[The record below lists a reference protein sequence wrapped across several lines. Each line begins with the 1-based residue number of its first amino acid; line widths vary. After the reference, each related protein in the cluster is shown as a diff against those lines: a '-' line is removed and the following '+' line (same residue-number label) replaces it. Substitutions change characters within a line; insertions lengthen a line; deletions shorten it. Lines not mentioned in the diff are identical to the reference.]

1 MNKEDRDLFS
11 KIDDRLD
18 TIDKGQNRILSFIE
32 TDEKTG
38 RKGMYVQVS
47 ENTQDIEEIKT
58 DKKVMLG
65 KVAVATLILGTLGGI
80 LTRIFFK

>member
-1 MNKEDRDLFS
+1 
-11 KIDDRLD
+11 
-18 TIDKGQNRILSFIE
+18 
-32 TDEKTG
+32 
-38 RKGMYVQVS
+38 MYVQVS
-47 ENTQDIEEIKT
+47 ENTQDIEDFKT